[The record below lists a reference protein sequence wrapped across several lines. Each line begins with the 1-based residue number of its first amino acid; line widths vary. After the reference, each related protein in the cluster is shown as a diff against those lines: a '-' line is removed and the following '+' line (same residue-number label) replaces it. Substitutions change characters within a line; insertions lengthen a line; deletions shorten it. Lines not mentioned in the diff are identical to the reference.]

1 MDNQISTKEITLR
14 DLVDIF
20 LKRLWIM
27 ALAAAICMA
36 GVFAG
41 TRLFLPSRYES
52 TATLYILRQTEDA
65 TSGDAS
71 TDFSLAL
78 KVVNDCTYML
88 KSHTVLDG
96 VISEQGLDMTYE
108 ELYDCV
114 TTHNPED
121 TRILEVTVE
130 AESAQQAKQ
139 IVDSICTIGAEHIN
153 RAMGFDQVNLFEL
166 GVPESEPCNRV
177 GLVALFLLGVAA
189 TIVTYGV
196 FLVIYLLDDSIR
208 SEEDVM
214 RYLGLSVLGD
224 IPDANSEDTGC
235 YGYGAYGQAG
245 KSVAGRKK

>member
-1 MDNQISTKEITLR
+1 MDNQISSKEITLR

-27 ALAAAICMA
+27 ALAAVICMA

-78 KVVNDCTYML
+78 KVVSDCTYML

-139 IVDSICTIGAEHIN
+139 IVDSVCTIGAEHIN

-189 TIVTYGV
+189 AIVTYGV

-224 IPDANSEDTGC
+224 IPDANSEDTGS
-235 YGYGAYGQAG
+235 YGYGQAG
-245 KSVAGRKK
+245 KNAAGRKK